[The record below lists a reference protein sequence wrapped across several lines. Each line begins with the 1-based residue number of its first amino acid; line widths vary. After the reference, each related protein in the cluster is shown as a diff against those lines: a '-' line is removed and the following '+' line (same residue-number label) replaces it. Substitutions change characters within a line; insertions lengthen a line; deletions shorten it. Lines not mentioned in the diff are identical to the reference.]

1 MLKLIKWDFVNF
13 TKKYSWIYICLAAA
27 FVLTGLLSN
36 NMGFL
41 SIFID
46 GICLIYSL
54 LFFMWTI
61 IIPFKLAVS
70 WLNKAS
76 ALLEFSLPVQL
87 WQILL
92 SKLVVALAVNF
103 SGILLSSLLW
113 KLIGHFGISDAVL
126 FNGIGSLLQYFVGMT
141 ILIETYLFSYVL
153 VNNFRLIPKK
163 INTIAAGIIMALLC
177 ICLFTIACMFFSGT
191 GLWNITLNMYDG
203 GNVFFTIDSCESILA
218 IILETMCVLAIILAG
233 FLGSCKIIDNHQLN

>member
-1 MLKLIKWDFVNF
+1 MFKLIKWDFINF
-13 TKKYSWIYICLAAA
+13 IKKYSWIYICLAAA

-36 NMGFL
+36 KMGFL

-61 IIPFKLAVS
+61 IIPFKLIVS

-76 ALLEFSLPVQL
+76 VLLELSLPVQL

-92 SKLVVALAVNF
+92 SKFVVPLTVNF

-113 KLIGHFGISDAVL
+113 KLIGHFGVSNAVL
-126 FNGIGSLLQYFVGMT
+126 FNGITSLLQYFVGMA
-141 ILIETYLFSYVL
+141 ILIEAYLFSYVL
-153 VNNFRLIPKK
+153 VKNFRFIPKK
-163 INTIAAGIIMALLC
+163 INTIAAGIIMVLLC
-177 ICLFTIACMFFSGT
+177 ICLFSAACMFFSGT
-191 GLWNITLNMYDG
+191 GLWNITLNIYDG
-203 GNVFFTIDSCESILA
+203 GNVFFTIDSGKSMLA
-218 IILETMCVLAIILAG
+218 IILETVCVLAIVLAG
-233 FLGSCKIIDNHQLN
+233 FLGSCKLIDHHQLN